1 MNETSTSKN
10 SYFKKSVKNF
20 FSFKTNDKLGILI
33 ALIVLI
39 IVASLL
45 SPSFFNG
52 KNLLNILKQNSMM
65 GIATIGMTLVIL
77 AGCIDLS
84 VGTTVAICGLI
95 AGYLKDTS
103 FIVIFLAVMAAG
115 AIIGFING
123 FLVANRKLEPFIVTL
138 SMQIT
143 MRGVCLFVT
152 GGGYVSKV
160 NTFDWVGNGYIGPI
174 PVPALIM
181 VVMFILFSIV
191 MTKTVFGRNVY
202 ALGGNE
208 TAAKLS
214 GIKTEKT
221 KVLVYILCGIL
232 CALASLINVSRL
244 STAEPLAA
252 EGLEA
257 DCIAAALVGGNS
269 LLGGRGSVVGAF
281 IGVLV
286 FAILS
291 NVFNLIGLKSAEQ
304 QIIKGIIIIA
314 AVLMSQRRKAKKA

>member
-152 GGGYVSKV
+152 SGGYVSKV
-160 NTFDWVGNGYIGPI
+160 NTFDWVGNGYIGPV

-232 CALASLINVSRL
+232 
-244 STAEPLAA
+244 
-252 EGLEA
+252 
-257 DCIAAALVGGNS
+257 
-269 LLGGRGSVVGAF
+269 
-281 IGVLV
+281 
-286 FAILS
+286 
-291 NVFNLIGLKSAEQ
+291 
-304 QIIKGIIIIA
+304 
-314 AVLMSQRRKAKKA
+314 